1 MQVKRI
7 FILFA
12 IIAPFLNSCF
22 EKDHSVPP
30 YPGVVTT
37 IYDNIENYQSYFDF
51 KSGKVIKTNPVDAW
65 QLGFECGA
73 KGWHILV
80 NSGAQWL
87 IYNTGQTSL
96 DNVTTPP
103 LNANWRY
110 DIQSDYPDST
120 AVGNWVVFEGTT
132 AHYTKN
138 VYKLG
143 QYAGSG
149 YANLKQL
156 VFLAV
161 TDTSFQFYYKELNSG
176 NSDTVTISKLDS
188 VNFVYYSFAEKTQL
202 NLEPDKSRYDIVFGP
217 YYDLATEFGVTIP
230 YLVRGVLL
238 NVSQTKAAIDS
249 SEMYSQINSGSLG
262 NINLLHQRDIIG
274 YRWKEVNVNVSSGTG
289 AYTIK
294 SNYSY
299 IIQTVGGNSLKM
311 HFLGYTLDGNN
322 GYPQFEYQSLK

>member
-7 FILFA
+7 FILFV
-12 IIAPFLNSCF
+12 IVSPFLNSCF
-22 EKDHSVPP
+22 EKDQRVPP

-37 IYDNIENYQSYFDF
+37 IYANIENYQSYFDF
-51 KSGKVIKTNPVDAW
+51 KTGTVIKTNTADAW

-73 KGWHILV
+73 GGWHILV

-87 IYNTGQTSL
+87 IYNTGQASL

-132 AHYTKN
+132 PNYTKN

-143 QYAGSG
+143 QYAGGG

-161 TDTSFQFYYKELNSG
+161 TDTSFRFYYQDLNTG

-188 VNFVYYSFAEKTQL
+188 VNYVYYSFAGKTQL

-238 NVSQTKAAIDS
+238 NVSQTKASVDS

-262 NINLLHQRDIIG
+262 IINLLHQRDIIG
-274 YRWKEVNVNVSSGTG
+274 YRWKEVNVNVSGGTG

-299 IIQTVGGNSLKM
+299 IIQTFGGNSFKM

-322 GYPQFEYQSLK
+322 GYPQFEYQPLK